1 MRPLRERYPE
11 TLLKIHVLKTQI
23 AVLLFAAAFPLV
35 TFAQSY
41 PNKPVKLIIPFPPGG
56 TTDIIGRS
64 ISDQLGK
71 FLGQS
76 VVIDNRGGAAGAI
89 GALEIARAA
98 PDGYTLGI
106 ATVST
111 HGTNPTT
118 NPKLAYDPIKDFV
131 AITNL
136 ADVPNI
142 LAVHPSMP
150 AKNAEEF
157 LKVVR
162 SNPGKFS
169 YASSGTGGIG
179 HMFGELFKV
188 SSKTFILHVPY
199 RGAGPALNDTIGG
212 QVDMIFDNLPSTLP
226 HVQSGKLRA
235 IAVAAPKRVEA
246 LPNVPTLGELGLK
259 DANIMAW
266 YGLVAPA
273 KTPDDIVKKV
283 YDAALKALA
292 TPEVRE
298 RFRNAGA
305 TTAGNTSVE
314 YAKQIESEMTTWRRV
329 VQLQGIKPE

>member
-1 MRPLRERYPE
+1 MLR
-11 TLLKIHVLKTQI
+11 LNALIV
-23 AVLLFAAAFPLV
+23 ACVLLALPLTVAAQ
-35 TFAQSY
+35 TY
-41 PNKPVKLIIPFPPGG
+41 PNKPIKFIIPFPPGG
-56 TTDIIGRS
+56 TTDIVGRS

-71 FLGQS
+71 FLGQT
-76 VVIDNRGGAAGAI
+76 VLIENRGGAAGAI
-89 GALEIARAA
+89 GAEEIARAA
-98 PDGYTLGI
+98 PDGYTIGM

-118 NPKLAYDPIKDFV
+118 NPKLRYDPVKDFV

-142 LAVHPSMP
+142 LAVHPSMK
-150 AKNAEEF
+150 AANAAEF
-157 LKVVR
+157 LKLVR
-162 SNPGKFS
+162 ARPGKYS

-179 HMFGELFKV
+179 HMFAELFKV

-212 QVDMIFDNLPSTLP
+212 QVDMIFDNIPSTLP
-226 HVQSGKLRA
+226 HVQSGKLVP
-235 IAVAAPKRVEA
+235 IAVAAPKRLEI
-246 LPNVPTLGELGLK
+246 LPNVPTFAELGFK

-273 KTPDDIVKKV
+273 KTPDDVVKKI

-305 TTAGNTSVE
+305 TVSGNTPAE
-314 YAKQIESEMTTWRRV
+314 YGKQIQGEMETWRRV
-329 VQLQGIKPE
+329 VKIQGIKSE